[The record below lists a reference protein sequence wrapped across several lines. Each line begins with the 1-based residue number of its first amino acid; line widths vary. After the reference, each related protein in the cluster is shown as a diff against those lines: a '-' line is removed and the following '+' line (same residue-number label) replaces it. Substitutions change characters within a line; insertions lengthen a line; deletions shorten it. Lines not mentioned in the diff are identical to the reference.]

1 MISEE
6 TLFLKDEQLSVVT
19 DAATLQKAF
28 QKRVDSWIVSRGEVF
43 FPCAPAL
50 LENYVQRLDTL
61 FALLGKPWSQVE
73 LERLAQVLER
83 RLEEGFRASPHSR
96 VVIRYESENYPS
108 SPSMRLSVSVSTIV
122 STMEDQYKKWTQM
135 REPPLF
141 GTHPDAKVMA
151 VVRELG
157 EPNRVPILDVGAG
170 TGRNTLPLARMGY
183 PVQAVELSPAF
194 VQQLNSLVNAQGL
207 PVMVTSGNVND
218 PKVQLSP
225 AHYAFAIASEVVSH
239 FRNLDEFRQFL
250 LRMCQVLRP
259 GGLLLFNIFLATEGY
274 EPDRL
279 AREISELAWSSLF
292 TRADLATVLD
302 GLPLELVSDESAF
315 EYERQHL
322 PAEAWPPTG
331 WFEHWATGQDLFLME
346 NAPMQL
352 RWLLYRRK

>member
-6 TLFLKDEQLSVVT
+6 ILFLKDEQLTVVT
-19 DAATLQKAF
+19 DAATLSQAL
-28 QKRVDSWIVSRGEVF
+28 QKRVDSWIVSRGEIF

-50 LENYVQRLDTL
+50 LESYMQRLETL
-61 FALLGKPWSQVE
+61 FALLGKPWSKEE
-73 LERLAQVLER
+73 LERLAQVLDR
-83 RLEEGFRASPHSR
+83 RLQEGFRASPHSR
-96 VVIRYESENYPS
+96 VVVRYESENYPT
-108 SPSMRLSVSVSTIV
+108 SPSMRLSVNISSIVETI
-122 STMEDQYKKWTQM
+122 EQQYKKWTQM

-151 VVRELG
+151 VIGELG
-157 EPNRVPILDVGAG
+157 EPSRVPILDVGAG

-194 VQQLNSLVNAQGL
+194 VQQLNSSVNAQGL
-207 PVMVTSGNVND
+207 PVMVTAGNVID
-218 PKVQLSP
+218 PKVQLP
-225 AHYAFAIASEVVSH
+225 QANYALAIAAEVVSH
-239 FRNLDEFRQFL
+239 FRSLDEFRQFL
-250 LRMCQVLRP
+250 VRMSDVLRP
-259 GGLLLFNIFLATEGY
+259 GGLLLFNSFIASDGY

-302 GLPLELVSDESAF
+302 GLPLELISDESAY

-331 WFEHWATGQDLFLME
+331 WFEHWATGQDLFLIE

-352 RWLLYRRK
+352 RWFLYRRK